1 MESERD
7 EERMGGRGVREGG
20 RERWRVRGKR
30 DGAGEG

>member
-7 EERMGGRGVREGG
+7 EERMGGRGVW
-20 RERWRVRGKR
+20 ERWRVRGKR